1 VPIAYGKKLSI
12 FSVHKRSVVTG
23 MNNIDR
29 LCNTSQSA
37 SAFAHKYFNYLNQ
50 VLDSIKPESIDKLVG
65 EFEDARATGKT
76 IFVAGNGGSATTATS
91 MANDIGFDII
101 KKCGTDIPFRVL
113 ALTDN
118 TSVITAIANDV
129 GYENVFLNQL
139 KIHYR
144 QGDRLLAISASGNSP
159 NLVTAAELVKEKGG
173 RVISF
178 VGFEGGKLKEISD
191 VVVHVKA
198 EAGEY
203 GPVEDAHLVL
213 NHILAHWFQVKLR

>member
-1 VPIAYGKKLSI
+1 
-12 FSVHKRSVVTG
+12 

-29 LCNTSQSA
+29 LCNNSQSA
-37 SAFAHKYFNYLNQ
+37 AAFAHSYFNYLKQ
-50 VLDSIKPESIDKLVG
+50 VLDSITPESINKLVE
-65 EFEDARATGKT
+65 EFENARENGNT

-91 MANDIGFDII
+91 MANDIGFDVI
-101 KKCGTDIPFRVL
+101 KKTGTEKPFKVL

-144 QGDRLLAISASGNSP
+144 QGDKLLAISASGNSH
-159 NLVTAAELVKEKGG
+159 NVIVAAEWVKQRGG

-178 VGFEGGKLKEISD
+178 VGLTGGKLKEMSN
-191 VVVHVKA
+191 VVVHVKS

-213 NHILAHWFQVKLR
+213 NHVLAHWFQCKLK

>member
-1 VPIAYGKKLSI
+1 
-12 FSVHKRSVVTG
+12 

-29 LCNTSQSA
+29 LCNSSRSA
-37 SAFAHKYFNYLNQ
+37 GAFAQEYFKYLKQ
-50 VLDSIKPESIDKLVG
+50 VLDSIPSVSIDRLVE
-65 EFEDARATGKT
+65 EFENARATDNT

-91 MANDIGFDII
+91 MANDIGFDIL
-101 KKCGTDIPFRVL
+101 KKTGTDKPFRVL

-129 GYENVFLNQL
+129 GYENIFLNQL
-139 KIHYR
+139 KIHYC

-159 NLVTAAELVKEKGG
+159 NVVTAAEWVKEQGG

-178 VGFEGGKLKEISD
+178 VGFSGGKLKEIAD
-191 VVVHVKA
+191 VVVHVKS

-213 NHILAHWFQVKLR
+213 NHILAHWFQCRLR